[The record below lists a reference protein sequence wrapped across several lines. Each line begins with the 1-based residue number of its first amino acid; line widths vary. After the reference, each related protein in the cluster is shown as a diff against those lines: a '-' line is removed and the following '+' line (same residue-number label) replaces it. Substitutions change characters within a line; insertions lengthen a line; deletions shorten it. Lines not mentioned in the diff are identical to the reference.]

1 MLWSWCFRKA
11 QKVANTKDERGGK
24 KDGEEKGKGR
34 KMRKKKKGERE
45 IRKKGKERK
54 Q

>member
-1 MLWSWCFRKA
+1 LLWSWCFRTA

-34 KMRKKKKGERE
+34 KGMRGGKG
-45 IRKKGKERK
+45 RKRK
-54 Q
+54 RKHRLETQ